1 MQVLAGVQMAKA
13 MYLVAVNVA
22 LTVESVHQSATIVT
36 DLIFY
41 RFIMRFCEEKTGN
54 TLMSVKIKSI
64 VVLASQSPYYFIHF
78 QMVFAFTT
86 DMYKI

>member
-22 LTVESVHQSATIVT
+22 LTVESAHQSATIVT

-41 RFIMRFCEEKTGN
+41 RFIMRFCEEKN
-54 TLMSVKIKSI
+54 WQYINACQNKKYCF
-64 VVLASQSPYYFIHF
+64 LASQSPYYFIHF

-86 DMYKI
+86 DVYKI